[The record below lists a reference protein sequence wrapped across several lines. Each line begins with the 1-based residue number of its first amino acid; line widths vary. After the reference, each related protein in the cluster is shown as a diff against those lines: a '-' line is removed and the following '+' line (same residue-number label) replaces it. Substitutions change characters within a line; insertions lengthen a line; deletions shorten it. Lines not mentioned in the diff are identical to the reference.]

1 MALLVV
7 TETFHHFINLG
18 FIKTSC
24 LLKKLYIMYLFPFS
38 FNIIKNVKNEAKINA
53 FMKVNLYQV
62 KKKIQ

>member
-7 TETFHHFINLG
+7 TETFNHFINLG

-24 LLKKLYIMYLFPFS
+24 LLKKLYIVYLFTFS